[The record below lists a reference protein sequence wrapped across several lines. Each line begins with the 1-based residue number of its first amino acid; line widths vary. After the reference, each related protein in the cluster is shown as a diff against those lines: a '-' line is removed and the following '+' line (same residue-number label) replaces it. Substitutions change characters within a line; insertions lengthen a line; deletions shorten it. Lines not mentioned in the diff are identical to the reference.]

1 MRKRAVCP
9 RRGDDA
15 RLIHASITTLTWW
28 WASFQ
33 TSQANDHS
41 DWWQLFHPGEQ
52 GLHQATKPC
61 WVLATHKLSPFS
73 LVTYP
78 PPAVMPQVSTN
89 LGPVARLE
97 QPFLVWHCH
106 ATCESCTVQKN
117 GCHTAVLFLH
127 QCWLLTPVGEIV
139 AWRVLQICSFCTSN
153 MPVEISCKKYWFQKS
168 SHLSTVV
175 FTFSNKVLWHNCS

>member
-1 MRKRAVCP
+1 MMPAWYMHPSPPSLGGGHLPKLP
-9 RRGDDA
+9 RPMII
-15 RLIHASITTLTWW
+15 LI
-28 WASFQ
+28 
-33 TSQANDHS
+33 DG
-41 DWWQLFHPGEQ
+41 QLFHPGEQ

-61 WVLATHKLSPFS
+61 WVLATHKLSLFL

-78 PPAVMPQVSTN
+78 PPAVTPQVSTN

-97 QPFLVWHCH
+97 QPFLVWHSH

-117 GCHTAVLFLH
+117 GCHTAVLFLR

-153 MPVEISCKKYWFQKS
+153 MPVEILCKKYWFQKS

-175 FTFSNKVLWHNCS
+175 FTFSNKVQWHNCSYESNFQ